1 MNLYYP
7 NELKNVDSGAALEL
21 RAQLAWELLRTN
33 GILMARPNGEDST
46 GRQALEV
53 MPAKDLADRA
63 LEIAEAFVTACEE
76 RNYLAVVTMTQEQA
90 AAEIGRLQR
99 IRENA
104 SWRRDEGKAA

>member
-7 NELKNVDSGAALEL
+7 VELKNVENGCTMEL
-21 RAQLAWELLRTN
+21 RASLAWELLRTN

-53 MPAKDLADRA
+53 MPAKELADRA

-90 AAEIGRLQR
+90 AAEVGRLQK
-99 IRENA
+99 IRDNA
-104 SWRRDEGKAA
+104 VWSRDENKAT